1 MLSCTVH
8 VLRHWDEPHQ
18 YRHLSAVAILLGWV
32 EFLLLF
38 GRHPRVSRFTTM
50 FTTVCR
56 AFFFLLLW
64 YAVLLIGFGF
74 SFYLVFQS
82 PTTVAVAANAANA
95 TNETDQCPAD
105 DQNVTSDFNELAY
118 TLLKVSTMMTGELD
132 YSALPFDTNP
142 VTSRLIYLA
151 FLFLIRKSGTRN
163 NSPPRCR

>member
-1 MLSCTVH
+1 M
-8 VLRHWDEPHQ
+8 
-18 YRHLSAVAILLGWV
+18 
-32 EFLLLF
+32 
-38 GRHPRVSRFTTM
+38 
-50 FTTVCR
+50 
-56 AFFFLLLW
+56 
-64 YAVLLIGFGF
+64 LLIGFGF